1 MMGPWG
7 NEACG
12 GAWQMGGIF
21 MMIMMLVFWL
31 LVIAGGIALFRWF
44 MRDNRSRNQ
53 NPSDTAIEHLKL
65 RYVKG
70 EISKEEFEQIKKDI
84 Q

>member
-1 MMGPWG
+1 
-7 NEACG
+7 
-12 GAWQMGGIF
+12 
-21 MMIMMLVFWL
+21 MIMMLVFWL

-70 EISKEEFEQIKKDI
+70 EISKEEFEQMKKDI

>member
-7 NEACG
+7 NEACIG
-12 GAWQMGGIF
+12 GWQMGGIF
-21 MMIMMLVFWL
+21 MMIMMIVFWL

-44 MRDNRSRNQ
+44 MRDKSGRNQ
-53 NPSDTAIEHLKL
+53 NPSDAAIEHLKL

-70 EISKEEFEQIKKDI
+70 EISKEEFEQRKKDI

>member
-1 MMGPWG
+1 
-7 NEACG
+7 
-12 GAWQMGGIF
+12 

-70 EISKEEFEQIKKDI
+70 EISKEEFEQMKKDI

>member
-1 MMGPWG
+1 MMGPWANG
-7 NEACG
+7 ACS

-21 MMIMMLVFWL
+21 MMIMMIVFWL

-44 MRDNRSRNQ
+44 MRDKSRRNQ
-53 NPSDTAIEHLKL
+53 NPSDAAIEHLKL

-70 EISKEEFEQIKKDI
+70 EISKEEFEQMKKDI
-84 Q
+84 L

>member
-7 NEACG
+7 NEACS
-12 GAWQMGGIF
+12 GAWQTGGIF

-31 LVIAGGIALFRWF
+31 LVNAGGIALFRWF

-70 EISKEEFEQIKKDI
+70 EISKEEFEQMKKDI

>member
-7 NEACG
+7 NEACS

-31 LVIAGGIALFRWF
+31 LVIAGGIALFRWLI
-44 MRDNRSRNQ
+44 RDNRNRNQ

-70 EISKEEFEQIKKDI
+70 EISKEEFEQMKKDI

>member
-1 MMGPWG
+1 MGPWG
-7 NEACG
+7 NEICS
-12 GAWQMGGIF
+12 GAWPMGGVF
-21 MMIMMLVFWL
+21 MMIMMMVFWL

-44 MRDNRSRNQ
+44 MRDNSGRSQNQ
-53 NPSDTAIEHLKL
+53 SDGALEHLKL

-70 EISKEEFEQIKKDI
+70 EISKEEFEQMKKDI